1 MRVSLGNKMNK
12 LELVKYLKSSK
23 VLKSKEIIKA
33 FNKTDRKD
41 FVLPEYFNEA
51 YEDYPLPIGYNQ
63 TISQPTTV
71 AFMLEL
77 LDLKKGDKVLDI
89 GSGSGWTSALLS
101 YLVSN
106 EGKNTDGKVIA
117 IERIPELKEFGE
129 KNAAK
134 YNFVKKGIVKF
145 FCADGS
151 KEISDICSLLGFK
164 DGFDK
169 ILCSAA
175 VEKVPSEWLKALKIG
190 GRLVVPFDG
199 EIQLW
204 VKKSAN
210 DFEKQSFK
218 GFSFVPLISDGRE

>member
-1 MRVSLGNKMNK
+1 MS
-12 LELVKYLKSSK
+12 VKENLIQEIIDSGYLKSPH
-23 VLKSKEIIKA
+23 IIEA
-33 FNKTDRKD
+33 FLAVDRKD
-41 FVLPEYFNEA
+41 FVVSEYQAEA
-51 YEDYPLPIGYNQ
+51 YLDIPLPIGFGQ
-63 TISQPTTV
+63 TISQPLTV

-77 LDLKKGDKVLDI
+77 LDPQKGDKILDV

-151 KEISDICSLLGFK
+151 KEISDICSLLGLK

-175 VEKVPSEWLKALKIG
+175 VEKAPSEWLKALKIG
-190 GRLVVPFDG
+190 GRLVAPFGG

>member
-1 MRVSLGNKMNK
+1 MSAKENLIQEIIDSG
-12 LELVKYLKSSK
+12 YLKSPH
-23 VLKSKEIIKA
+23 IIEA
-33 FNKTDRKD
+33 FLAVDRKD
-41 FVLPEYFNEA
+41 FVVSEYQAEA
-51 YEDYPLPIGYNQ
+51 YIDIPLPIGFGQ
-63 TISQPTTV
+63 TISQPLTV

-77 LDLKKGDKVLDI
+77 LDPQKGDKILDV

-151 KEISDICSLLGFK
+151 KEISDICSLLGLK

-175 VEKVPSEWLKALKIG
+175 VEKAPSEWLKALKIG
-190 GRLVVPFDG
+190 GRLVAPFGG